1 MCFGYSRSADFCII
15 ESIECDLRGIGM
27 NAMVK
32 AVGAEWIH
40 IEDMNPDKKVMCLCA
55 DGKIRFGTPI
65 CGDGYFYVENRVGW
79 EIVKFWQEIPSLKNV
94 QEEYWSQ
101 K

>member
-1 MCFGYSRSADFCII
+1 
-15 ESIECDLRGIGM
+15 M

-40 IEDMNPDKKVMCLCA
+40 VEDMPPGKKVMCLCT

-65 CGDGYFYVENRVGW
+65 CGDGYFYVENRVSW
-79 EIVKFWQEIPSLKNV
+79 EIVEFWQEIPNLKNV
-94 QEEYWSQ
+94 QEEYWTQ

>member
-1 MCFGYSRSADFCII
+1 
-15 ESIECDLRGIGM
+15 M

-55 DGKIRFGTPI
+55 DGSLPYRQLRKCMALKRSWFSSSLPYRQLRKLQTQNFVY
-65 CGDGYFYVENRVGW
+65 DGC
-79 EIVKFWQEIPSLKNV
+79 SLPYRQLRKTAIGFDA
-94 QEEYWSQ
+94 EDFMFTAI
-101 K
+101 